1 MSVCRTCGAHG
12 LLMQFFLMFKSFP
25 IFISFL
31 SSMMEVKAAYH
42 AWVYRRFPIQ
52 ALLLFGMVAASGTP
66 WPSPGYHASLWL
78 LFNVKLLLFY

>member
-1 MSVCRTCGAHG
+1 
-12 LLMQFFLMFKSFP
+12 
-25 IFISFL
+25 
-31 SSMMEVKAAYH
+31 MEVKAAYH